1 MDSIMNS
8 SLYTEMGF
16 DDWSRLAREN
26 PDAFEAARRAVIEE
40 FLASTPAH
48 SRKRLRGLQW
58 RIDTIRTRSSNP
70 MAACL
75 DIYGMMWDKLAGENG
90 MIETLQALEKPH
102 LPDIKPASCTNHC
115 FSTPVRSAEIATA
128 VIRACPEGRF
138 SVLFA
143 PLTVRQGAP
152 RNSQGTQI

>member
-1 MDSIMNS
+1 MNS

-48 SRKRLRGLQW
+48 SRNRLRGLQW

-90 MIETLQALEKPH
+90 MIKTLQSFEKPH
-102 LPDIKPASCTNHC
+102 LLTKTPASAQILD
-115 FSTPVRSAEIATA
+115 FQPRPGK
-128 VIRACPEGRF
+128 PE
-138 SVLFA
+138 
-143 PLTVRQGAP
+143 
-152 RNSQGTQI
+152 